1 MNNKKGELTSKQI
14 ITIVILIVSFVI
26 ILAFFLMLN
35 LKGDIDKEACKNSV
49 ALRALPLGEYVFSLK
64 CKTQDV
70 VIKEDILKEISDL
83 FVDCWWMMGEGKIDY
98 GGEGSCA
105 ICNKISFDFEGDLT
119 YDNLYNY
126 MASNKISDN
135 SMSYLFY
142 LYKVSNV
149 KSINQ
154 IEIKKTGVIDLNEE
168 YVVVTSKEKPPELV
182 KFTSKDLEGFG
193 CSKFV
198 TEV

>member
-1 MNNKKGELTSKQI
+1 MKNKKGELTSKQI
-14 ITIVILIVSFVI
+14 ITIIILIVSFGI

-49 ALRALPLGEYVFSLK
+49 ALRGLPLGKYVFSLK
-64 CKTQDV
+64 CKTQD
-70 VIKEDILKEISDL
+70 INIENKEEVLGEISDL

-98 GGEGSCA
+98 GESSCA
-105 ICNKISFDFEGDLT
+105 ICNKVSFDFEGDLT

-126 MASNKISDN
+126 MADNKILDG

-142 LYKVSNV
+142 LYKFSNV
-149 KSINQ
+149 KGIPVK
-154 IEIKKTGVIDLNEE
+154 KKTGAIDLNEE
-168 YVVVTSKEKPPELV
+168 YAIVTSKEKPPELV
-182 KFTSKDLEGFG
+182 KFSSEDLEGFG

-198 TEV
+198 TEA